1 MKRPVIRGVRR
12 GVVPA
17 VLVAA
22 SLTLSACDFSV
33 ADLPLPGGADVGDHP
48 VEVTA
53 EFADVLDLVP
63 QSTVKV
69 ADVTVGRVTDV
80 ELDNYNAKVTLLING
95 DVKLPDNVI
104 AELRQTSLLGE
115 KFVSLAAPPNPVGH
129 LESGDVIPIEQTGR
143 NPEVEEVLGALSLV
157 LNGGGV
163 AQLHTITQ
171 ELNSAL
177 KGREGST
184 KSVLEQLKLLMGQLD
199 GSKGDIVRAIEA
211 INRLSVSL
219 NGQRATIDSALENL
233 PAAFRSLDS
242 QRADLV
248 KMLQALDQLGQVGT
262 RVIKASKDATIQTL
276 RSLTPVLA
284 KLKEAGRAFPYSLNV
299 FLTYPFVDETVGRD
313 PTVARNLHMGD
324 YTNLSV
330 KLDVNL
336 QGEGSGPP
344 TLPTNLPS
352 AINPTVILSDVQAC
366 LRSGNPSSPACVRV
380 LATPTKLLQLKEECA
395 KPANRQKDV
404 CQQLNTVPGLPG
416 LPGGGPSAPGG
427 GLPTIPGLPGLPR
440 PGAGPTRSGP
450 QGVTMGYLAQH
461 YDADL
466 VSLMVPSMVV
476 S

>member
-324 YTNLSV
+324 YTNLSI

-336 QGEGSGPP
+336 QGEGATGPP
-344 TLPTNLPS
+344 TLPTNLPTV
-352 AINPTVILSDVQAC
+352 INPTVILDDVLKCLQSGDPTSAAC
-366 LRSGNPSSPACVRV
+366 QRV
-380 LATPTKLLQLKEECA
+380 LASPTKLLQLQQECQKE
-395 KPANRQKDV
+395 ANRDKDV
-404 CQQLNTVPGLPG
+404 CKELNTLPG
-416 LPGGGPSAPGG
+416 LPTGSGLPLP
-427 GLPTIPGLPGLPR
+427 LPTIPGLLR
-440 PGAGPTRSGP
+440 PGAGPTSSSPHGA
-450 QGVTMGYLAQH
+450 TMGELMQLF
-461 YDADL
+461 DADL
-466 VSLMVPSMVV
+466 VSLMVPTMVE